1 MANLPPINSV
11 VKVIKTVA
19 DQNPKLGQTGTVI
32 QHSVHGMVCVHFPD
46 MPPVQGIFFQSTSF
60 TNHRVIVKIMPRKST
75 HPTPTDNSSLCLQYL
90 RRCGGSAR
98 LCTINFSLSVIQ
110 TLVNQRKVK
119 ITNTGAGFYVQL
131 EDIK

>member
-1 MANLPPINSV
+1 
-11 VKVIKTVA
+11 
-19 DQNPKLGQTGTVI
+19 
-32 QHSVHGMVCVHFPD
+32 
-46 MPPVQGIFFQSTSF
+46 
-60 TNHRVIVKIMPRKST
+60 MPRKST
-75 HPTPTDNSSLCLQYL
+75 YPTSTDQSSLCLQYL

-131 EDIK
+131 EEGK

>member
-1 MANLPPINSV
+1 
-11 VKVIKTVA
+11 
-19 DQNPKLGQTGTVI
+19 
-32 QHSVHGMVCVHFPD
+32 
-46 MPPVQGIFFQSTSF
+46 
-60 TNHRVIVKIMPRKST
+60 MPRKST
-75 HPTPTDNSSLCLQYL
+75 HPAPADHSSLCIQYL
-90 RRCGGSAR
+90 RHCGGSAR